1 MVLKY
6 SKDVQHIHIAC
17 LYNLVWWKNSNF
29 ITLRWDSINSN
40 SQFVLYKN
48 FFWKILITYNTMIG
62 LKDNVQQ
69 YCSNKLGQT
78 KHISF
83 KHFKLKWK
91 CSFYVLCLFIN
102 TVSKTLHAAEWR
114 HAGSYIP
121 NQPHSCFLNHKTDN
135 RPTQL
140 KILLG

>member
-1 MVLKY
+1 MMKKLKF
-6 SKDVQHIHIAC
+6 
-17 LYNLVWWKNSNF
+17 YNAKMKL
-29 ITLRWDSINSN
+29 NSN

-48 FFWKILITYNTMIG
+48 FFWKILITYNTIIG

-78 KHISF
+78 KQISF

-91 CSFYVLCLFIN
+91 CSFNVLCLFIN

-114 HAGSYIP
+114 HVGSYIP

-135 RPTQL
+135 CPTL
-140 KILLG
+140 TKDTAWLMRAGTSSCASGRHAE